1 MTRDPFLFDKT
12 QPIFWTDNVWTG
24 DPDGDT
30 TLSFEDETWRVKKD
44 IVIAHFPWIM
54 AAIAI
59 AEPGDPVIICPRTS
73 TTTRPRVFSTLLQYL
88 HTNGN
93 QLWEDQPSFF
103 TYVEMYFLA
112 ERFRLDALRLG
123 MAACVEDLSRH
134 VLALAGHHCARCRL
148 SRAEAEWEEKQHLT
162 SFLDAVLAVEARPW
176 SAKMVKAMYDAG
188 DRLKPR
194 LLRLPAFRQ
203 FVDKIP
209 EGRGFAR
216 AIGVRKI

>member
-12 QPIFWTDNVWTG
+12 QPIFWSDDIWTG

-54 AAIAI
+54 AAIAR
-59 AEPGDPVIICPRTS
+59 AEPSQGEPAIICPQLPT
-73 TTTRPRVFSTLLQYL
+73 
-88 HTNGN
+88 
-93 QLWEDQPSFF
+93 QLWEDEPSFF

-112 ERFRLDALRLG
+112 ERFRLDGLRLA
-123 MAACVEDLSRH
+123 MAACVEELSRH
-134 VLALAGHHCARCRL
+134 VLALAGHHCARCRV
-148 SRAEAEWEEKQHLT
+148 SRERVEWEERQHLA
-162 SFLDAVLAVEARPW
+162 SFLDAVLVVETRPW

-188 DRLKPR
+188 DRMKAR
-194 LLRLPAFRQ
+194 LVRLPAFRE
-203 FVDKIP
+203 FVEKFP